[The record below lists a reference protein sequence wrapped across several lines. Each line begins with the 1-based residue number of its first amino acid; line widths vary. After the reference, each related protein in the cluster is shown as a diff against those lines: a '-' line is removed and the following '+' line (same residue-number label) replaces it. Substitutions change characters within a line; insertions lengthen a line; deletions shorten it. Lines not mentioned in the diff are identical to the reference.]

1 MTDIEAHHA
10 KQWIAELPLIGLMS
24 HALPLST
31 RIPALSGFAPLSVPN
46 YRRFA
51 GSNVIAMSATWMQRI
66 AQDWLVLQLTHSVT
80 AVGVTTAMQFAPS
93 ILFGL
98 HGGVVVDR
106 YPRRRL
112 LMVTQAL
119 VGLFSLLLAV
129 VALTG
134 TATVWLVWAAAFAI
148 GCVTVV
154 DNPGRQVFVNELVG
168 RAHLKNALNLN
179 AAVFQLGAFVGPAIA
194 GGLIGAVGGGWAFL
208 INAAACGVTVF
219 MLTRLDESA
228 LVPVPAPQRRP
239 HALREGIAFVLRTP
253 AIRYSIL
260 MLAVLSVFTLTM
272 PVLLAAFATEV
283 FDLGASGYG
292 LFNSLVAIGAVVGA
306 LASTRMVHLRL
317 RIVVLCGTGWA
328 AVLALAA
335 VMPSV
340 QTFGLAL
347 IASGVGSQFF
357 FQSGNPLVQ
366 LSTSPE
372 VRGRVMSVWVLV
384 VLGGQGIGGP
394 IMGGIVDLVGARGGM
409 LIAGGIPAIAG
420 VALSVLLAR
429 RGSLRLAVSA
439 RPPRLS
445 IASR

>member
-1 MTDIEAHHA
+1 
-10 KQWIAELPLIGLMS
+10 MS

-31 RIPALSGFAPLSVPN
+31 RLRPALSGFAPLSVPN

-51 GSNVIAMSATWMQRI
+51 GSNVLAMSATWMQRI
-66 AQDWLVLQLTHSVT
+66 AQDWLVLQLTHSVA
-80 AVGVTTAMQFAPS
+80 AVGVTSAMQFAPS

-98 HGGVVVDR
+98 HGGVLVDR
-106 YPRRRL
+106 FPRRRI
-112 LMVTQAL
+112 LMITQSL
-119 VGLFSLLLAV
+119 VGLFSLLLAI

-134 TATVWLVWAAAFAI
+134 TATVWLVWLAAFAI

-168 RAHLKNALNLN
+168 RNHLKNALNLN
-179 AAVFQLGAFVGPAIA
+179 AAVFQLGAFIGPAVA

-208 INAAACGVTVF
+208 INAVACGVTVL
-219 MLTRLDESA
+219 MLTRLDTSA
-228 LVPVPAPQRRP
+228 LLPVPAPQRRP
-239 HALREGIAFVLRTP
+239 HALREGVAFVLRTP
-253 AIRYSIL
+253 AIRYSIV

-272 PVLLAAFATEV
+272 PVLLAAYATQV

-292 LFNSLVAIGAVVGA
+292 MFNSLVAVGAVVGA
-306 LASTRMVHLRL
+306 LASTRMIHLRL

-328 AVLALAA
+328 AVLAVAA

-340 QTFGLAL
+340 QTFGAAL
-347 IASGVGSQFF
+347 IVSGIGSQFF

-366 LSTSPE
+366 LTATPE

-409 LIAGGIPAIAG
+409 LIAGGVPAIAG
-420 VALSVLLAR
+420 VVLSALLAR
-429 RGSLRLAVSA
+429 RGSLRLAVSTHRPLVAITA
-439 RPPRLS
+439 R
-445 IASR
+445 

>member
-1 MTDIEAHHA
+1 
-10 KQWIAELPLIGLMS
+10 MS

-31 RIPALSGFAPLSVPN
+31 RFPALSGFAPLTVPN

-51 GSNVIAMSATWMQRI
+51 GSNVLAMSATWMQRI
-66 AQDWLVLQLTHSVT
+66 AQDWLVLQLTHSVA
-80 AVGVTTAMQFAPS
+80 AVGVTTAMQFVPS

-98 HGGVVVDR
+98 HGGVLVDR
-106 YPRRRL
+106 FRRRRV
-112 LMVTQAL
+112 LMVTQSL

-154 DNPGRQVFVNELVG
+154 DNPSRQVFVNELVG
-168 RAHLKNALNLN
+168 RDHLKNALNLN
-179 AAVFQLGAFVGPAIA
+179 AAIFQLGAFIGPAVA

-208 INAAACGVTVF
+208 INAAACCVTVV
-219 MLTRLDESA
+219 MLSRLDAEQ
-228 LVPVPAPQRRP
+228 LVPAPAPQRRP
-239 HALREGIAFVLRTP
+239 HALREGLAFVLRTP
-253 AIRYSIL
+253 AIRYSIV

-272 PVLLAAFATEV
+272 PVLLAAFATQV
-283 FDLGASGYG
+283 FHLGASGYG
-292 LFNSLVAIGAVVGA
+292 LFNSLVAIGAVFGA

-317 RIVVLCGTGWA
+317 RTVVLWGTAWA

-340 QTFGLAL
+340 QTFGAVLVAT
-347 IASGVGSQFF
+347 GVGSQFF

-366 LSTSPE
+366 LTATPE

-394 IMGGIVDLVGARGGM
+394 IMGGIVDAVGARGGM
-409 LIAGGIPAIAG
+409 LIAGGVPAVAG
-420 VALSVLLAR
+420 VVLSVLLAR
-429 RGSLRLAVSA
+429 RGSLKLAVSA
-439 RPPRLS
+439 HRPMVAITAR
-445 IASR
+445 

>member
-1 MTDIEAHHA
+1 
-10 KQWIAELPLIGLMS
+10 MS

-31 RIPALSGFAPLSVPN
+31 RFSALSGFAPLSVPN

-51 GSNVIAMSATWMQRI
+51 GSNVLAMSATWMQRI
-66 AQDWLVLQLTHSVT
+66 AQDWLVLQLTHSVA
-80 AVGVTTAMQFAPS
+80 AVGVTSAMQFAPS

-98 HGGVVVDR
+98 HGGVLVDR
-106 YPRRRL
+106 FPRRRL
-112 LMVTQAL
+112 LMVTQSL

-134 TATVWLVWAAAFAI
+134 TATVWLVWLAAFAI

-168 RAHLKNALNLN
+168 RGHLKNALNLN
-179 AAVFQLGAFVGPAIA
+179 AAVFQLGAFIGPAVA

-208 INAAACGVTVF
+208 INAAACAVTVG
-219 MLTRLDESA
+219 MLSRLDTSA
-228 LVPVPAPQRRP
+228 LLPVPKPERKP
-239 HALREGIAFVLRTP
+239 HALREGVAFVLRTP
-253 AIRYSIL
+253 AIRYSIV

-272 PVLLAAFATEV
+272 PVLLAAYATQV
-283 FDLGASGYG
+283 FHLGASGYG
-292 LFNSLVAIGAVVGA
+292 MFNSLVAIGAVFGA

-317 RIVVLCGTGWA
+317 RVVVLWGTAWA
-328 AVLALAA
+328 AVLAVAA

-340 QTFGLAL
+340 QTFGAAL
-347 IASGVGSQFF
+347 IVSGVGSQFF

-366 LSTSPE
+366 LTATPE

-394 IMGGIVDLVGARGGM
+394 IMGGIVDVLGARGGM
-409 LIAGGIPAIAG
+409 LIAGGVPAIAG
-420 VALSVLLAR
+420 VVLSVLLAR

-439 RPPRLS
+439 HRPLVAITAR
-445 IASR
+445 

>member
-1 MTDIEAHHA
+1 
-10 KQWIAELPLIGLMS
+10 MS

-31 RIPALSGFAPLSVPN
+31 RFPALSGFAPLSVPN

-51 GSNVIAMSATWMQRI
+51 GSNVLAMSATWMQRI
-66 AQDWLVLQLTHSVT
+66 AQDWLVLQLTHSVA
-80 AVGVTTAMQFAPS
+80 AVGVTSAMQFAPS

-98 HGGVVVDR
+98 HGGVLVDR
-106 YPRRRL
+106 FPRRRI
-112 LMVTQAL
+112 LMVTQSL
-119 VGLFSLLLAV
+119 VGLFSLLLAI

-134 TATVWLVWAAAFAI
+134 TATVWLVWLAAFAI

-168 RAHLKNALNLN
+168 RGHLKNALNLN
-179 AAVFQLGAFVGPAIA
+179 AAVFQLGAFIGPAVA

-208 INAAACGVTVF
+208 INAAACSVTVL
-219 MLTRLDESA
+219 MLTRLDASA
-228 LVPVPAPQRRP
+228 LLPVPKPERKP
-239 HALREGIAFVLRTP
+239 HALREGVAFVLRTP
-253 AIRYSIL
+253 AIRYSIV

-272 PVLLAAFATEV
+272 PVLLAAYATQV
-283 FDLGASGYG
+283 FHLGASGYG
-292 LFNSLVAIGAVVGA
+292 MFNSLVAIGAVFGA

-317 RIVVLCGTGWA
+317 RVVVLWGTAWA
-328 AVLALAA
+328 AVLAIAA

-340 QTFGLAL
+340 QSFGVAL
-347 IASGVGSQFF
+347 MVSGIGSQFF

-366 LSTSPE
+366 LTSTPE

-394 IMGGIVDLVGARGGM
+394 LMGGIVDVLGARGGM
-409 LIAGGIPAIAG
+409 LIAGGVPAVAG
-420 VALSVLLAR
+420 VVLSVLLAR

-439 RPPRLS
+439 HRPMVAITAR
-445 IASR
+445 